1 MQVLKKNKRTPAQ
14 ASQNDYSRRR
24 SRKQNQVD
32 NTQRWITEAYLQLL
46 ESESSVT
53 VTAICKKA
61 GVGRQTFYRYFA
73 STEEIVRHELKQT
86 EASLLTELEQTGEFP
101 ISDYTVH
108 LTILRSWKRQEKLRY
123 LANAP
128 EFAEIYAEGF
138 RSLRSKCE
146 QQFGLAPIENHY
158 VRAYRQNGL
167 SVFYLQWMKN
177 GMRESP
183 EDMAQL
189 LVDCCFPAH
198 GSVSDHR

>member
-1 MQVLKKNKRTPAQ
+1 MHQKEINPAQ
-14 ASQNDYSRRR
+14 TTQDGYSRRR

-46 ESESSVT
+46 EFEPSVT
-53 VTAICKKA
+53 VTAVCKKA

-73 STEEIVRHELKQT
+73 NTEEIVRHELKQT
-86 EASLLTELEQTGEFP
+86 EASLIKELRATGETP

-108 LTILRSWKRQEKLRY
+108 LTILRNWKRQEKLRY

-128 EFAEIYAEGF
+128 EFAEIYATGF

-146 QQFGLAPIENHY
+146 QQFGLTPIANPY
-158 VRAYRQNGL
+158 VRAYRQSGL
-167 SVFYLQWMKN
+167 SVFYLLWLKN
-177 GMRESP
+177 GMQESP

-189 LVDCCFPAH
+189 LVDYCLPAH
-198 GSVSDHR
+198 SPISN